1 MEVKRYGKRYV
12 SKNERRHMGGWSSY
26 CSFYEIFDDKGKLV
40 AQVNEEDGTVVLPHQ
55 ESFDNKI
62 FSREYKGKT
71 IPITLLYF
79 NEKFLTVRIH
89 NLHDT
94 IKKLY
99 YYPPK
104 WKKVVKHESAAK
116 AHHDDPE
123 WEDFEEVDF

>member
-1 MEVKRYGKRYV
+1 ML
-12 SKNERRHMGGWSSY
+12 
-26 CSFYEIFDDKGKLV
+26 D
-40 AQVNEEDGTVVLPHQ
+40 
-55 ESFDNKI
+55 
-62 FSREYKGKT
+62 
-71 IPITLLYF
+71 F

>member
-1 MEVKRYGKRYV
+1 MKKIYV

-40 AQVNEEDGTVVLPHQ
+40 VQVNEEDGTVVLPHQ

-71 IPITLLYF
+71 IPITLLDF
-79 NEKFLTVRIH
+79 NEKFLTVKIH

-104 WKKVVKHESAAK
+104 WKKLLNMKVLQKRIMMIQNGK
-116 AHHDDPE
+116 ILKKLI
-123 WEDFEEVDF
+123 FKNKK

>member
-1 MEVKRYGKRYV
+1 MEKRYV

-40 AQVNEEDGTVVLPHQ
+40 AQVNEKEGTVVLPFQ
-55 ESFDNKI
+55 ESLDRKI
-62 FSREYKGKT
+62 FNRTYQGKV
-71 IPITLLYF
+71 IPITLLDF
-79 NEKFLTVRIH
+79 NEKFLTVEIH
-89 NLHDT
+89 NLHNT

-104 WKKVVKHESAAK
+104 WKKVVKHESVVK
-116 AHHDDPE
+116 TYHDDPD

>member
-1 MEVKRYGKRYV
+1 MEKRYV

-71 IPITLLYF
+71 IPITLLDF
-79 NEKFLTVRIH
+79 NEKIF
-89 NLHDT
+89 N
-94 IKKLY
+94 
-99 YYPPK
+99 
-104 WKKVVKHESAAK
+104 S
-116 AHHDDPE
+116 
-123 WEDFEEVDF
+123 

>member
-1 MEVKRYGKRYV
+1 MEKRYV

-40 AQVNEEDGTVVLPHQ
+40 AQVNEEDGIVVLPHQ

-71 IPITLLYF
+71 IPITLLDF